1 MTSHD
6 APGPTP
12 PAGVALFAWVKQ
24 ELLDSI
30 ARNEFSLDEPFVT
43 QREIVERYGVST
55 TTAVRALAELVADGV
70 VVRRRGK
77 GTFVAEQP
85 PAPEPE
91 LVTAMTG
98 QRVITFVCAG
108 AGGVHESELLAGLAA
123 ESARLGYRLVMEQTS
138 SVADEEV
145 VLRRLA
151 EQGTH
156 GVVMFP
162 RDHSTAGGAVERL
175 QRAGVAVVIVDRYLP
190 AQPTDAV
197 LFDDFAVG
205 YEVTA
210 AMLDRGHRT
219 PAALWSESDVTSVR
233 DRLSG
238 HYRALRDRGLPELPE
253 RSALRV
259 YDPQDARTRREWL
272 RSMLESPERLTAIIC
287 GNAPTLAMA
296 VSDLLAMD
304 TGFTGAVEMASMDQ
318 SLPYDVSPLAV
329 VSARLPVREMG
340 LEAVRLVHARL
351 EGSNE
356 PMRHVVL
363 RATVHV
369 ADRGQNTLAVV
380 GAQATNS

>member
-1 MTSHD
+1 LTSD
-6 APGPTP
+6 EGPAPKTP

-30 ARNEFSLDEPFVT
+30 ARREFSPEEPFIT
-43 QREIVERYGVST
+43 QREIVERFGVST

-77 GTFVAEQP
+77 GTFVAERP
-85 PAPEPE
+85 AVPAPRAE
-91 LVTAMTG
+91 ASG
-98 QRVITFVCAG
+98 QRGITFVCPG
-108 AGGVHESELLAGLAA
+108 AGGVHESEMLAGLAA
-123 ESARLGYRLVMEQTS
+123 ESARLGYRLAMEQTS

-151 EQGTH
+151 ASGTT
-156 GVVMFP
+156 GVVFFP
-162 RDHSTAGGAVERL
+162 RDHSTAGAAVEQL
-175 QRAGVAVVIVDRYLP
+175 QAAGVAVVIVDRYLP
-190 AQPTDAV
+190 DRPTDAV

-210 AMLDRGHRT
+210 AMLDRGHRA

-259 YDPQDARTRREWL
+259 FDALDPRARRARL
-272 RSMLESPERLTAIIC
+272 RSLLESPEPLTAIIC
-287 GNAPTLAMA
+287 GNAPTLALA
-296 VSDLLAMD
+296 VSDLLAME
-304 TGFTGAVEMASMDQ
+304 TGFPGAIEMASMDQ

-329 VSARLPVREMG
+329 VSARLPTRQMG
-340 LEAVRLVHARL
+340 LEAVRLLHSRV
-351 EGSNE
+351 EGSDD

-363 RATVHV
+363 RATVHA
-369 ADRGQNTLAVV
+369 ADRGKNTLAVV
-380 GAQATNS
+380 GASNS